1 MTEYYKEKLEQGLQF
16 QDYVIDLLYDAG
28 LPVVTYSSK
37 QYQNNVGE
45 NRGGL
50 EIKNDERFRE
60 TGNLY
65 IEIAEKSDPANAR
78 FVSSG
83 IFRDD
88 NTWLYLIGDR
98 QEVYVLSKKQLIL
111 LYKSGKYN
119 EVQTPTSKG
128 FLLPVSCAVKH
139 YALKILKP
147 RETK

>member
-65 IEIAEKSDPANAR
+65 IS
-78 FVSSG
+78 
-83 IFRDD
+83 
-88 NTWLYLIGDR
+88 
-98 QEVYVLSKKQLIL
+98 
-111 LYKSGKYN
+111 
-119 EVQTPTSKG
+119 
-128 FLLPVSCAVKH
+128 
-139 YALKILKP
+139 
-147 RETK
+147 